1 MAAARRV
8 ALTGTI
14 AAVKTVVLGPP
25 PPALEELLEQR
36 GARGADLFDELWEGV
51 LHVAPAPGAAHG
63 IVAEELAGALRD
75 AARRAGLRGSGPF
88 NLGSADDYRVP
99 GGGYHGGTPSD
110 VWVPTA
116 RIVVEVLSPD
126 DETFQK
132 FDFYFARGVE
142 ELAVADPVSRTLR
155 WWARGRPGFEPVAAS
170 ALLGVGVGEVAAR
183 IDWP

>member
-1 MAAARRV
+1 M
-8 ALTGTI
+8 
-14 AAVKTVVLGPP
+14 
-25 PPALEELLEQR
+25 
-36 GARGADLFDELWEGV
+36 
-51 LHVAPAPGAAHG
+51 APAPGAAHG

-99 GGGYHGGTPSD
+99 DGGYHAGTPSD

-116 RIVVEVLSPD
+116 HIVVEVLSPD

-132 FDFYFARGVE
+132 FDFYFARGVQ
-142 ELAVADPVSRTLR
+142 ELVVADPATRRLR
-155 WWARGRPGFEPVAAS
+155 WWARGEGGFVPVSAS
-170 ALLGVGVGEVAAR
+170 ALLGVAVADVAAR